1 MIELESLLNMLNGK
15 VQLGRRREC
24 HMSSTCMFNMGRLNI
39 HIEIPPKIEFNSMFD
54 FTYNVHIYKTVYIT
68 QMVYIFCR
76 KKKLTRNIGPYFDRA
91 RILLKARDK
100 HRFLSS
106 FFFNFLVDKGSINT
120 LI

>member
-1 MIELESLLNMLNGK
+1 MIELESLLNGK

-24 HMSSTCMFNMGRLNI
+24 HELNLFNMGRLNV

-100 HRFLSS
+100 HRFLSY

>member
-1 MIELESLLNMLNGK
+1 MIELESLLNAWESSARATERVSYELN
-15 VQLGRRREC
+15 L
-24 HMSSTCMFNMGRLNI
+24 FNMGRLNV

-100 HRFLSS
+100 HRFLSY
-106 FFFNFLVDKGSINT
+106 FFFNFLVDKDSINT

>member
-1 MIELESLLNMLNGK
+1 MIELESLLNGK
-15 VQLGRRREC
+15 VQLGRRRDRVSYELNL
-24 HMSSTCMFNMGRLNI
+24 FNMGRLNV

-100 HRFLSS
+100 HRFLSY
-106 FFFNFLVDKGSINT
+106 FFFNFLVDKDSINT

>member
-1 MIELESLLNMLNGK
+1 MTELESLLNGK
-15 VQLGRRREC
+15 VQLGRRRVSYELNL
-24 HMSSTCMFNMGRLNI
+24 FNMGRLNV

-68 QMVYIFCR
+68 QMVYISCR

-100 HRFLSS
+100 HRFLSY
-106 FFFNFLVDKGSINT
+106 FFFNFLVDKDSINT

>member
-1 MIELESLLNMLNGK
+1 MSYELNL
-15 VQLGRRREC
+15 
-24 HMSSTCMFNMGRLNI
+24 FNMGRLNI

-100 HRFLSS
+100 HRFLSY
-106 FFFNFLVDKGSINT
+106 FFFNFLVDKDSINT